1 MKKHLLLLAV
11 LLLPCLLLADKFDFP
26 IGRIDQTLR
35 YIAIDTSDISFRTDR
50 TDLDSFRLAVVD
62 ELTLKPLEIP
72 GFLKRIGDLLLDSTA
87 TSFDAWWLLGSES
100 QAGHYM
106 IIMGDRDHN
115 LDQLLRPPFPAGARG
130 EPDIARVL
138 RKEVADCQ
146 RGMKKWGDSFAAL
159 FGSSLD
165 QQQLAFVQDS
175 FKIFLLEEEKNMQ
188 LSVAE
193 ADSLQKLEGRL
204 AGSFARFGFN
214 IPILELK
221 ANNHWIVQ
229 SHAELSVR
237 LAKNRK
243 ALRALDT
250 LETNGLFETT
260 QTEIGRVAIGGPG
273 NDRYEGKYAVII
285 DLGGDDEYLL
295 EYDPEH
301 PNQII
306 IDLDGNDRYY
316 AQTDHCLGAGFM
328 GCGILDDWAG
338 DDIYFAKHFSL
349 GCGLFGTGILI
360 DRGGD
365 DIYQGDICTQGASSF
380 GIGML
385 LDYEGNDSYTAHLF
399 SQAFAFIMGA
409 SALVDHSGNDIY
421 TAGWK
426 YGDVLRYE
434 DHYLSLSQGF
444 GYGLRPHFSGGVA
457 FLVDGGGN
465 DQYSADIFAQGA
477 SYWWSFGGLIDYSG
491 TDRYIAH
498 QYAQGAATHLCLA
511 ALIDIEGDD
520 LYSSKGV
527 SQGCGHDLAFGLL
540 LDCDGDDQYNAF
552 DLSQAAGSANGVGM
566 LIDLAG
572 NDGHMARVK
581 GNTHGYG
588 NPRRDYG
595 SIGLFLDLGGNDD
608 YRGYGANNSY
618 WVTDSKWGI
627 GGDLEPKGDDEN

>member
-1 MKKHLLLLAV
+1 M
-11 LLLPCLLLADKFDFP
+11 LPCLLLADKFEFP
-26 IGRIDQTLR
+26 IDRIDQTLR
-35 YIAIDTSDISFRTDR
+35 YIGIDTSDVNFLTDR
-50 TDLDSFRLAVVD
+50 VDLDSFRLAIVN

-72 GFLKRIGDLLLDSTA
+72 EFLKYQSDALLDRSWQLDRLWKILA
-87 TSFDAWWLLGSES
+87 TKLCWSPPHLLEQLGDVMTRIEHPSPPVRHSVFPLASRRYGTCAKLDIKIANVKDSQSAIETKFGVAWSSLPPNE
-100 QAGHYM
+100 QAF
-106 IIMGDRDHN
+106 
-115 LDQLLRPPFPAGARG
+115 L
-130 EPDIARVL
+130 V
-138 RKEVADCQ
+138 
-146 RGMKKWGDSFAAL
+146 DSFPL
-159 FGSSLD
+159 
-165 QQQLAFVQDS
+165 
-175 FKIFLLEEEKNMQ
+175 FLLEEE
-188 LSVAE
+188 E
-193 ADSLQKLEGRL
+193 AMGMSIEESDSLQRFEGYL
-204 AGSFARFGFN
+204 AGRFKEIGPGINFGSALQASMDAIFSYEVLASMLRN
-214 IPILELK
+214 R
-221 ANNHWIVQ
+221 A
-229 SHAELSVR
+229 AELDTIDDSGIDSVFG
-237 LAKNRK
+237 
-243 ALRALDT
+243 T
-250 LETNGLFETT
+250 IESG
-260 QTEIGRVAIGGPG
+260 IGRIAVGSRG

-365 DIYQGDICTQGASSF
+365 DTYQGDICTQGASSF

-385 LDYEGNDSYTAHLF
+385 LDYEGNDTYSAHLF

-409 SALVDHSGNDIY
+409 SALVDHAGNDIY

-477 SYWWSFGGLIDYSG
+477 SYWWAFGGLIDYSG

-511 ALIDIEGDD
+511 ALVDIEGDD

-540 LDCDGDDQYNAF
+540 LDCDGNDQYNAF

-566 LIDLAG
+566 LVDLAG

-581 GNTHGYG
+581 RNTHGYG
-588 NPRRDYG
+588 NPRRDCG
-595 SIGLFLDLGGNDD
+595 SIGLFLDLAGTDD

-627 GGDLEPKGDDEN
+627 GADLEPKGEDED

>member
-1 MKKHLLLLAV
+1 MRKHLLLLAALCV
-11 LLLPCLLLADKFDFP
+11 PCLLLAEHFDFP
-26 IGRIDQTLR
+26 IDRIDQTLR
-35 YIAIDTSDISFRTDR
+35 YIAIDTSDVTFRTDR
-50 TDLDSFRLAVVD
+50 VDLDSFRLAIVD
-62 ELTLKPLEIP
+62 ELTLHPLAIPEYLKRRADSLLDTTAGLVQLYRGLIIDLFQRTTDLLHPEMLPELDPSFPTALSEGQTEAHLAGMLEILINRMAVLQSDHT
-72 GFLKRIGDLLLDSTA
+72 GVYAKLTDSERAFLT
-87 TSFDAWWLLGSES
+87 
-100 QAGHYM
+100 
-106 IIMGDRDHN
+106 
-115 LDQLLRPPFPAGARG
+115 
-130 EPDIARVL
+130 
-138 RKEVADCQ
+138 
-146 RGMKKWGDSFAAL
+146 
-159 FGSSLD
+159 
-165 QQQLAFVQDS
+165 DS
-175 FKIFLLEEEKNMQ
+175 FKVFLLEEEEAMNR
-188 LSVAE
+188 SVAE
-193 ADSLQKLEGRL
+193 GDSLQKLEGYL
-204 AGSFARFGFN
+204 AGRLKNFGHRIDMEGLLIVNRLIVHSADDIVRWLRTSRVLADMSEQRRERFF
-214 IPILELK
+214 PPT
-221 ANNHWIVQ
+221 
-229 SHAELSVR
+229 
-237 LAKNRK
+237 
-243 ALRALDT
+243 DT
-250 LETNGLFETT
+250 EV
-260 QTEIGRVAIGGPG
+260 GRVVIGSRG

-338 DDIYFAKHFSL
+338 DDIYFANHFSL

-365 DIYQGDICTQGASSF
+365 DLYRGDICTQGASSF

-385 LDYEGNDSYTAHLF
+385 LDYEGNDSYSAHLF

-409 SALVDHSGNDIY
+409 SALVDHSGNDVY

-477 SYWWSFGGLIDYSG
+477 SYWWAFGGLIDYSG
-491 TDRYIAH
+491 SDRYIAH
-498 QYAQGAATHLCLA
+498 QYAQGSATHLCLA
-511 ALIDIEGDD
+511 ALVDIEGDD

-540 LDCDGDDQYNAF
+540 LDCHGNDQYNAF

-566 LIDLAG
+566 LIDLSG

-581 GNTHGYG
+581 KNTHGYG
-588 NPRRDYG
+588 NPRREYG
-595 SIGLFLDLGGNDD
+595 SIGLFLDLGGSDD

-627 GGDLEPKGDDEN
+627 GADLEPDGEDED